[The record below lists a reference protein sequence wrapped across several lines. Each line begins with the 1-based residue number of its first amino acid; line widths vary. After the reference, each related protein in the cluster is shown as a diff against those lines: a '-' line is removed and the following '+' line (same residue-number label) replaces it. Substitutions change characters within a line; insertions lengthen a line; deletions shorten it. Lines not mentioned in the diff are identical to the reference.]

1 MEYTIPKSLSEFI
14 FGSFDENLHTSTTC
28 RPWNISLDPKTIPKD
43 FVQTRSLSLFFILK
57 M

>member
-28 RPWNISLDPKTIPKD
+28 RPWNISLDPKTIPTD